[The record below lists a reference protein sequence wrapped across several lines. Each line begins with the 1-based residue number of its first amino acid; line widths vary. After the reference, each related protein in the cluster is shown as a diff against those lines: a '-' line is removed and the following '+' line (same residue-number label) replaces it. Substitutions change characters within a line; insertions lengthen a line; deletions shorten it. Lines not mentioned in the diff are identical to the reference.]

1 VHNFYR
7 TLKRIAAVAV
17 LGAVVLTGTVQH
29 ARAQA
34 AGGQPA
40 AQPEKKVKDQG
51 EYDIYNAV
59 LTNAANPAKQ
69 LQDLDTWAQKYP
81 DSDYKD
87 DRLYYYLLAY
97 NATNQPAKVLDVGAQ
112 LLAKEDLKAIFKDP
126 AQGAQQILTV
136 YYQVTVNT
144 SKIAAPTAAELAT
157 GEKAARALRANV
169 PVFFTADRKPAGTT
183 DAAWTEARTNL
194 EKVAV
199 GTLMYL
205 AMKPGVDA
213 IAKASPTPNDCE
225 IAEAALTKALQQ
237 FGDGAAIAYHLGR
250 AVRCAAKA
258 KPEKAPLA
266 IYFFARAVAVDPSLG
281 GTADA
286 KQIENY
292 LNTVYTGYHG
302 SDEGLAALKELAAK
316 SPFPPAAFKIETA
329 SDIDARKEEEFKA
342 KYPQLA
348 LWLGIKRQ
356 LSDTNGEQYFE
367 TSLKNAAVPKL
378 KGTLMEGKPACRSKE
393 LLVAVP
399 EPNQQGTLLAVITL
413 KLIDA
418 ADKPD
423 ALTGKP
429 DTGVEIQWEGVP
441 SGFTREPLMLTM
453 DTEKAKIEGL
463 KTTPCTPPPPAK
475 KTVGVPKKK

>member
-1 VHNFYR
+1 MESGNRQEAHVHNFYQ
-7 TLKRIAAVAV
+7 TLKRIVAVAV
-17 LGAVVLTGTVQH
+17 LGAVVMMGTAQH

-34 AGGQPA
+34 AGAA

-51 EYDIYNAV
+51 EFDIYNQV
-59 LTNAANPAKQ
+59 LKDAAAAAWPK
-69 LQDLDTWAQKYP
+69 LLPGLDTWAQKYP
-81 DSDYKD
+81 DSDWKD
-87 DRLYYYLLAY
+87 DRLYYYLQAY
-97 NATNQPAKVLDVGAQ
+97 NGANQPGKVLDTGAQ
-112 LLAKEDLKAIFKDP
+112 LLSKDLKAIFKDP
-126 AQGAQQILTV
+126 AYILTI
-136 YYQVTVNT
+136 YYQVTVNV
-144 SKIAAPTAAELAT
+144 SKIATPSAAELAT
-157 GEKAARALRANV
+157 GEKAARALLGYL
-169 PVFFTADRKPAGTT
+169 PDFFTAERKPAGTT

-194 EKVAV
+194 DKVAT
-199 GTLMYL
+199 GTLMWL

-213 IAKASPTPNDCE
+213 LAKNDCE
-225 IAEAALTKALQQ
+225 VAEASLTKALQQ

-250 AVRCAAKA
+250 AARCLAKT
-258 KPEKAPLA
+258 KPDRAPLA
-266 IYFFARAVAVDPSLG
+266 IYYFARAVAVDSTLG

-302 SDEGLAALKELAAK
+302 SDEGLEQLKQLAKA
-316 SPFPPAAFKIETA
+316 SPFPKPDFKIETA
-329 SDIDARKEEEFKA
+329 SEIDARKEEEFKA

-367 TSLKNAAVPKL
+367 TSVKNAAVPKL

-399 EPNQQGTLLAVITL
+399 EPNQQGVAQVVITL
-413 KLIDA
+413 KLVDA
-418 ADKPD
+418 AGKAD

-429 DTGVEIQWEGVP
+429 DTEVVIQWEGVP
-441 SGFTREPLMLTM
+441 SAFTREPFMLTM

-463 KTTPCTPPPPAK
+463 KTTPCTPPPAAK
-475 KTVGVPKKK
+475 KAPPAPKKK